1 MNKSKIDIITFGCRL
16 NIYESEVIRN
26 ILTENNIILP
36 KNKKIVI
43 FNSCVV
49 TKEAERQLRQAI
61 RKIKRE
67 EMDNVLIG
75 VIGCAVQVN
84 KDFYI
89 NMPEVDFVIGNNAK
103 LELNNYKNLSEKCDI
118 VYDNLENNND
128 FDNYLLSGFE
138 NKSRAF
144 VQIQNGCNNKCT
156 FCLTR
161 FARGKNVSF
170 NSSKIIE
177 QIRKLIDNSY
187 KEIVLTGINISDYG
201 NDIDK
206 KTNLGTLI
214 RKILK
219 ETDIERLRLSSL
231 DISDLNGE
239 LLDVIKTEDRVMPHL
254 HLSLQSGNNIILKRM
269 MRRHTKED
277 IFRICYDILNSRPK
291 LIFGA
296 DFIAGFP
303 TESDD
308 MHKDSLEV
316 IKKVPITYGHIFP
329 YSERPGTKAA
339 LMPQLPK
346 KIRKLRAKELRDATG
361 YNLNNLIKSLSGTK
375 QKVLIESKNNG
386 RLENYLQIKLPLNY
400 KGSVGEI
407 VEMIV

>member
-16 NIYESEVIRN
+16 NTYESEVIRN

-75 VIGCAVQVN
+75 VVGCAVQVN
-84 KDFYI
+84 KDFYV

-161 FARGKNVSF
+161 FARGKSVSF

-177 QIRKLIDNSY
+177 QIKKLIDNNY
-187 KEIVLTGINISDYG
+187 KEIVL
-201 NDIDK
+201 
-206 KTNLGTLI
+206 
-214 RKILK
+214 ILK
-219 ETDIERLRLSSL
+219 ETDVERLRLSSL

-239 LLDVIKTEDRVMPHL
+239 LLDVIKTEDRLMPHL

-277 IFRICYDILNSRPK
+277 IFRICYDILKTRPR
-291 LIFGA
+291 LVFGA

-303 TESDD
+303 TETDD

-346 KIRKLRAKELRDATG
+346 KVRKFRAKELRDATE
-361 YNLNNLIKSLSGTK
+361 YNLNNLVKNLYGTK